1 LSPVSACYAE
11 NLAGEEQLLAI
22 IKYLLK
28 PAVFGLAIAL
38 GILFAFPEFR
48 ENSKQLLDDYTE
60 TPLVSYAQASR
71 RAAPAVVNIYTRSFL
86 QSYVNVD
93 TQLES
98 QGLGSGVIM
107 SKQGFVLTNLHVIA
121 NSDQIVIA
129 LQDGRVFNAD
139 LVGGDMITDLAVL
152 KIEAS
157 PDLPVIPQ
165 NDQLVTQVGDVVLAI
180 GNPYN
185 VGQTI
190 TQGIISAAGR
200 SGMSSTGR
208 QDFLQTDAAINRGN
222 SGGALVNTRGE
233 LVGINTS
240 AYHLNDAADTYG
252 ISFAIPYVL
261 AKKIMQGL
269 IKDGTIVR
277 GYLGLDGQK
286 ITPLLASRL
295 KLNETRGVI
304 VSGLDPSG
312 PAGEAGIQA
321 NDILVSIAGT
331 DIESIKQAM
340 DIVAETRPGSE
351 IMVRLYRN
359 GELLELPVKITELK
373 LPNRPTSGR

>member
-1 LSPVSACYAE
+1 
-11 NLAGEEQLLAI
+11 
-22 IKYLLK
+22 
-28 PAVFGLAIAL
+28 
-38 GILFAFPEFR
+38 
-48 ENSKQLLDDYTE
+48 
-60 TPLVSYAQASR
+60 
-71 RAAPAVVNIYTRSFL
+71 
-86 QSYVNVD
+86 
-93 TQLES
+93 
-98 QGLGSGVIM
+98 
-107 SKQGFVLTNLHVIA
+107 
-121 NSDQIVIA
+121 
-129 LQDGRVFNAD
+129 
-139 LVGGDMITDLAVL
+139 
-152 KIEAS
+152 
-157 PDLPVIPQ
+157 
-165 NDQLVTQVGDVVLAI
+165 
-180 GNPYN
+180 
-185 VGQTI
+185 
-190 TQGIISAAGR
+190 
-200 SGMSSTGR
+200 
-208 QDFLQTDAAINRGN
+208 
-222 SGGALVNTRGE
+222 
-233 LVGINTS
+233 VGINTS

>member
-1 LSPVSACYAE
+1 LSLEAACYPEA
-11 NLAGEEQLLAI
+11 LAGEEKLLAI

-28 PAVFGLAIAL
+28 PAIFGLAMAI

-48 ENSKQLLDDYTE
+48 ENSKQLLDDYTN
-60 TPLVSYAQASR
+60 TPLVSYSQAAR

-86 QSYVNVD
+86 QSYVNVN
-93 TQLES
+93 TQIES

-129 LQDGRVFNAD
+129 LQDGRIFNAE
-139 LVGGDMITDLAVL
+139 LVGGDIITDLAVL
-152 KIEAS
+152 KIDGS
-157 PDLPVIPQ
+157 PDLPIIPQ
-165 NDQLVTQVGDVVLAI
+165 NDQLSTQVGDVVLAI

-200 SGMSSTGR
+200 NGMSSTGR

-222 SGGALVNTRGE
+222 SGGALINTRGE

-240 AYHLNDAADTYG
+240 AYHLNDITDTYG

-261 AKKIMQGL
+261 AKKIMLGL
-269 IKDGTIVR
+269 IKDGTIIR

-286 ITPLLASRL
+286 ITPLLAARL
-295 KLNETRGVI
+295 KLNETQGVI
-304 VSGLDPSG
+304 VSGLDPEG
-312 PAGEAGIQA
+312 PAGKAGIKT
-321 NDILVSIAGT
+321 NDILINIAGT
-331 DIESIKQAM
+331 DINSIKQAM

-351 IMVRLYRN
+351 ILVRLYRN
-359 GELLELPVKITELK
+359 GELLELPVTITELK
-373 LPNRPTSGR
+373 LPRRVTSDR

>member
-1 LSPVSACYAE
+1 MLS
-11 NLAGEEQLLAI
+11 I

-28 PAVFGLAIAL
+28 PAIFGLAMAI

-107 SKQGFVLTNLHVIA
+107 SNQGFVLTNLHVIA

-129 LQDGRVFNAD
+129 LQDGRIFNAE

-152 KIEAS
+152 KIDSS

-165 NDQLVTQVGDVVLAI
+165 NDQLSTQVGDVVLAI

-240 AYHLNDAADTYG
+240 AYHLNDATDTYG
-252 ISFAIPYVL
+252 ISFAIPFVL
-261 AKKIMQGL
+261 AKKIMLSL

-286 ITPLLASRL
+286 ITPILASRL
-295 KLNETRGVI
+295 KLNETHGVI
-304 VSGLDPSG
+304 VSGLDPNG
-312 PAGEAGIQA
+312 PAGKAGIKA
-321 NDILVSIAGT
+321 NDILVSIAGEE
-331 DIESIKQAM
+331 ISSIKEAM

-351 IMVRLYRN
+351 IMVSLYRN
-359 GELLELPVKITELK
+359 GQLLQLPVTVTELK
-373 LPNRPTSGR
+373 LPTRPTSGR